1 MASLHF
7 IGHWFDMLFYW
18 FLELFFLFSNSQE
31 SLVKGVEKSPVL
43 AGYKYFLAIK
53 WPVFHVLLDF
63 RGR

>member
-1 MASLHF
+1 MPFMAGEKQSL
-7 IGHWFDMLFYW
+7 
-18 FLELFFLFSNSQE
+18 N
-31 SLVKGVEKSPVL
+31 KGVEKLLVL